1 MIPAD
6 LRYALRALLAA
17 PSFTTVVV
25 ISLALAMATNI
36 TMFSVADAMFLRS
49 PPFTDA
55 DRLVSI
61 AGRDPQTGRRVSLT
75 FDDVRE
81 LRVRARSVQTIA
93 AHAGRTFTL
102 RAAVQP
108 WDTIEW
114 TRSRNR

>member
-1 MIPAD
+1 
-6 LRYALRALLAA
+6 
-17 PSFTTVVV
+17 
-25 ISLALAMATNI
+25 
-36 TMFSVADAMFLRS
+36 
-49 PPFTDA
+49 
-55 DRLVSI
+55 VSI